1 MEIPTV
7 NELETTLFN
16 AIRYG
21 NLQEVQGLMQNGV
34 NLDCKNDNDQ
44 TPLHYAAI
52 YGELTIVELLLGKG
66 AKVDEK
72 DSKEMTPLQMAVL
85 SKELLVTKVL
95 LKHGADVE
103 VKGHFGYS
111 PLHIAIYDNI
121 SLVKL
126 LLEHGADANSPAD
139 NEIVPL
145 IRTICRKEYGMS
157 ELLLQHGAKPDI
169 KYRHGPAVHYAII
182 EEDKK
187 TFDMILKYVTSLK
200 IKNGYGETPLEV
212 ALAKKLEF
220 LKAISHHQHC
230 C

>member
-1 MEIPTV
+1 
-7 NELETTLFN
+7 
-16 AIRYG
+16 
-21 NLQEVQGLMQNGV
+21 
-34 NLDCKNDNDQ
+34 
-44 TPLHYAAI
+44 
-52 YGELTIVELLLGKG
+52 
-66 AKVDEK
+66 
-72 DSKEMTPLQMAVL
+72 MAVL

-111 PLHIAIYDNI
+111 PLHIAICVGNA

-126 LLEHGADANSPAD
+126 LLEYGADANSPSNAG
-139 NEIVPL
+139 IIPL
-145 IRTICRKEYGMS
+145 IRTICRKDYGMS

-169 KYRHGPAVHYAII
+169 KDRHGPAVHYAII

-187 TFDMILKYVTSLK
+187 TFDMILKYVASVK